1 MNWKIIVKKKLLCQK
16 NKLPCRISDYT
27 CSHCRDHCSKL
38 GCTNNYLITAILA
51 VLLIQVGYKPLPAT
65 QRHDLSKY
73 KPLLPSLKHA
83 SSRKCFERKS
93 LFRSTTIY
101 TWFYLQLLTFFS
113 DPTITY
119 IPSFLHYRDKSG
131 KRCTS
136 IHSKQMVLDTL
147 LVENDSD
154 S

>member
-51 VLLIQVGYKPLPAT
+51 VLLIQVGYKPLPAI
-65 QRHDLSKY
+65 QRHDPSKY

-83 SSRKCFERKS
+83 SSRKCFERNS
-93 LFRSTTIY
+93 LFRSTKIY
-101 TWFYLQLLTFFS
+101 TWFYLQQLTIFW
-113 DPTITY
+113 
-119 IPSFLHYRDKSG
+119 IPQSLIFLHF
-131 KRCTS
+131 S
-136 IHSKQMVLDTL
+136 ITEINQESVVLQYIQKKWFWIHCW
-147 LVENDSD
+147 
-154 S
+154 